1 MLERL
6 FPPTANND
14 YRGHWLALWVFVPI
28 TVVTLVRSGIHI
40 FRADGGAQSIATI
53 PLDTYSDPAATA
65 VILVFALWGLSQLL
79 LGLLYGVV
87 LFRYR
92 ALVPLMYLTLI
103 LEYCGRLALGAWK
116 PLETL
121 QTPPGA
127 RVTPILI
134 VLSLAMFA
142 LSLRQRR
149 NANPTLKS

>member
-79 LGLLYGVV
+79 LGLPIGLLYHIGFC
-87 LFRYR
+87 LAA
-92 ALVPLMYLTLI
+92 ALMM
-103 LEYCGRLALGAWK
+103 ALLVNYAW
-116 PLETL
+116 P
-121 QTPPGA
+121 
-127 RVTPILI
+127 RH
-134 VLSLAMFA
+134 
-142 LSLRQRR
+142 LRDEEERESH
-149 NANPTLKS
+149 P